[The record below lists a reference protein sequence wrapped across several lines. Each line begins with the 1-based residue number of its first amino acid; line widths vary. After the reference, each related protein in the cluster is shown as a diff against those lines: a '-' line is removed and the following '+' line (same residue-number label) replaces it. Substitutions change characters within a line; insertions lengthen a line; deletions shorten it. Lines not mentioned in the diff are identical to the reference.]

1 MASIRSPLRYPGGKS
16 RAVQRILTQLPS
28 GIHEYREP
36 FLGGGS
42 VFLAVKQHYP
52 GAIRRFWL
60 NDLYAELV
68 CFWRS
73 ARDANVDLCRSI
85 ESLRAC
91 YSEGR
96 ALHRHLR
103 AAKTRGQIARA
114 ARFFILNR
122 ISFSGATEAGG
133 YSQHAFERRF
143 TPSSLERVTQL
154 PPILE
159 GVRIS
164 DDDYE
169 RAISETGE
177 GVFLFLDPP
186 YHSSQG
192 SRLYGARGALHNQF
206 DHERFAAIM
215 RRCPHRWLITYDDSP
230 CIRRLFRFANM
241 TPWRMQYGMNNVNGQ
256 RAARGAELFIRNY

>member
-60 NDLYAELV
+60 SDLYAELV

-73 ARDANVDLCRSI
+73 AHCDANVDLCRSI
-85 ESLRAC
+85 ASLRAR

-96 ALHRHLR
+96 ALHQYPSS
-103 AAKTRGQIARA
+103 APPKPVGKSPAPSN

-143 TPSSLERVTQL
+143 TPSSLE
-154 PPILE
+154 
-159 GVRIS
+159 
-164 DDDYE
+164 
-169 RAISETGE
+169 
-177 GVFLFLDPP
+177 
-186 YHSSQG
+186 
-192 SRLYGARGALHNQF
+192 
-206 DHERFAAIM
+206 
-215 RRCPHRWLITYDDSP
+215 
-230 CIRRLFRFANM
+230 
-241 TPWRMQYGMNNVNGQ
+241 
-256 RAARGAELFIRNY
+256 